1 MSGGIAFPAV
11 RDMGRGF
18 LRRRKSLVGGAA
30 NPVPFPLMITS
41 ESELPPRL
49 GSLTFHSPLSE
60 ARATRIFE
68 RLAAAGPA
76 DVLDIGCGWGE
87 LLLRVLEAAPAAR
100 GVGIDINS
108 EDLARGRALAESRG
122 LGDRVE
128 FVEESAL
135 GTDRGPVDAILCLG
149 ASQAL
154 CDPEESHD
162 PAVALRELRRL
173 VRPGGR
179 VVLGEGFWERTPT
192 DGELAAM
199 WPGASADDHL
209 SLGALVDLAIEAG
222 FRPAWIETA
231 GVEEWEEFESG
242 YRYDTEV
249 WLAAHP
255 DHPLAAETRERV
267 DRQRSTWLNGYRGV
281 LGIAYL
287 TLVAVV

>member
-1 MSGGIAFPAV
+1 
-11 RDMGRGF
+11 
-18 LRRRKSLVGGAA
+18 
-30 NPVPFPLMITS
+30 MI
-41 ESELPPRL
+41 
-49 GSLTFHSPLSE
+49 
-60 ARATRIFE
+60 E

-76 DVLDIGCGWGE
+76 DALDIGCGWGE
-87 LLLRVLEAAPAAR
+87 LLLRLLEAEPGAK
-100 GVGIDINS
+100 GVGIDINA
-108 EDLARGRALAESRG
+108 EDLARGRALAEERG
-122 LGDRVE
+122 LADRVA

-149 ASQAL
+149 SSQAL
-154 CDPEESHD
+154 CDPELPHD
-162 PAVALRELRRL
+162 PAAALRELRRL

-192 DGELAAM
+192 EADLAGM
-199 WPGASADDHL
+199 WPGASAGDHH

-231 GVEEWEEFESG
+231 SAEEWEEFESG

-267 DRQRSTWLNGYRGV
+267 DAQRSGWLNGYRRV
-281 LGIAYL
+281 LGMAYL
-287 TLVAVV
+287 TLVAVA